1 MNALLVGEK
10 FIRLSHLKMKQKTC
24 LWEIGSEDGIYIDEP
39 FLRQLRVNPVE
50 YAGILQEAVACQ
62 WQVRCK
68 STDIQQ
74 QSK

>member
-1 MNALLVGEK
+1 MYV
-10 FIRLSHLKMKQKTC
+10 
-24 LWEIGSEDGIYIDEP
+24 IDEL
-39 FLRQLRVNPVE
+39 FLRQLSVNPVE